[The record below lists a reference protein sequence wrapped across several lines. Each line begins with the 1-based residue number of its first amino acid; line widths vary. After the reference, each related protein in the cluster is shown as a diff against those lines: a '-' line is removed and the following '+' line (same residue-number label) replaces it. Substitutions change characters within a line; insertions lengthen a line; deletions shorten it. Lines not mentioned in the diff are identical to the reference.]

1 MSKSLIFFLVWRKPN
16 RPTANSQQVTRVL
29 LLSSQKKEN
38 RLAKQPNILP
48 LLLMIP
54 QIGRVLLVWMI
65 ITTTITLLTAGY
77 ELEES
82 IGPLLEKLVSINVP
96 RVFAGST
103 DQE

>member
-1 MSKSLIFFLVWRKPN
+1 MSKSLIFFLVWHKPN
-16 RPTANSQQVTRVL
+16 RPTANSQQVARVL
-29 LLSSQKKEN
+29 LLSSQKREK

-54 QIGRVLLVWMI
+54 QIGRVLLVRMI
-65 ITTTITLLTAGY
+65 ITTTITLLTAWY
-77 ELEES
+77 KLEES
-82 IGPLLEKLVSINVP
+82 VDPLLEKLVSINVP